1 MKIKSL
7 LLGMMTCAAL
17 AACTNADLVE
27 NEGDNGVDNSTA
39 KAYLGIQ
46 LANPQG
52 EFSRAAENGFE
63 DGSESEYSISRA
75 LFVFYTDGEDPLVGT
90 RYSNIET
97 NPDDIT
103 DDITDAIE
111 ANSVAVLALNTKNEA
126 FPNQLVAY
134 LNVPESVE
142 KVLEKKT
149 LNEAM
154 AYVAQLSDIPNFS
167 SAKNFIMTNSVY
179 LNGSDI
185 ACATKVERS
194 NFAET
199 EDAAKTNPIKV
210 YVERLAAKVKMAE
223 ASDIKKDDIDIT
235 LGSGS
240 KNKLKLVV
248 DGWSLNGTNK
258 DAFLLK
264 NIDASWT
271 DKTLFTNWNDP
282 TRFRSYWGM
291 DNNYNDGTYPN
302 SFKDYNANNSSL
314 NYVSWNEIGTN
325 RDAQYCLENT
335 MTTDVAVNTNATTHM
350 VITGH
355 YELIDEKG
363 EKVADAPKEL
373 FKYAGTF
380 YTRDEMI
387 KVFAGAYSRIG
398 GVWTKEGNAYNELKV
413 TSFDLKQASEA
424 GEAGEAQLT
433 LENADKNTTY
443 YYKEGEEYKAYKDI
457 AEIEQ
462 KAKKALGT
470 ATAFCDGLKTYFHT
484 TIKHLNT
491 TEGELG
497 YLGIV
502 RNHIYD
508 LNLQKIENLGHGV
521 YDPDQ
526 DIIIEGDKKEY
537 YVAATLKILS
547 WKVVKQDVDL

>member
-17 AACTNADLVE
+17 AACTNEDLVE
-27 NEGDNGVDNSTA
+27 NEGSNGVDNSTA
-39 KAYLGIQ
+39 KAYIGIK
-46 LANPQG
+46 LADPTNG
-52 EFSRAAENGFE
+52 FSRAAEDGFE

-75 LFVFYTDGEDPLVGT
+75 LFVFYTNGEKPIEGT
-90 RYSNIET
+90 SYTNGIET
-97 NPDDIT
+97 NPDNIK
-103 DDITDAIE
+103 DAIE
-111 ANSVAVLALNTKNEA
+111 ANSVAVLALNTKDEE

-142 KVLEKKT
+142 SDLKTKT

-154 AYVAQLSDIPNFS
+154 SYVAQLNNIADFA
-167 SAKNFIMTNSVY
+167 SAENFIMTNSVY
-179 LNGSDI
+179 LDGGNI
-185 ACATKVERS
+185 ACAAKVERS

-210 YVERLAAKVKMAE
+210 YVERLAAKVRMAE
-223 ASDIKKDDIDIT
+223 ASDIKIDDIDIT

-264 NIDASWT
+264 NIDKNWSNE
-271 DKTLFTNWNDP
+271 TLFTNWNDP
-282 TRFRSYWGM
+282 ARFRSYWGM

-302 SFKDYNANNSSL
+302 SFEDYNATKNSSL
-314 NYVSWNEIGTN
+314 DYFSWNEIATN
-325 RDAQYCLENT
+325 KAPQYCLENT
-335 MTTDVAVNTNATTHM
+335 MTAEVAQNVNATTHM
-350 VITGH
+350 VIAGH
-355 YELIDEKG
+355 YVLADENG
-363 EKVADAPKEL
+363 EEVADAPTEL

-380 YTRDEMI
+380 YTRSDMI
-387 KVFAGAYSRIG
+387 KLFADAYKNKG
-398 GVWTKEGNAYNELKV
+398 GVWTAIENGYAEVNIE
-413 TSFDLKQASEA
+413 SFDLKQASEA
-424 GEAGEAQLT
+424 GEAQLT
-433 LENADKNTTY
+433 LKNTGTTY
-443 YYKEGEEYKAYKDI
+443 YYKEGEEYKAYENI
-457 AEIEQ
+457 GQIEQ
-462 KAKKALGT
+462 KAKEALGT

-484 TIKHLNT
+484 TIRHLNT

-508 LNLQKIENLGHGV
+508 LNLRKIENLGHGV

-526 DIIIEGDKKEY
+526 DIIIEADKKEY

-547 WKVVKQDVDL
+547 WKVVNHDVDL

>member
-7 LLGMMTCAAL
+7 LFGMMTCVAL
-17 AACTNADLVE
+17 AACTNEDLVE
-27 NEGDNGVDNSTA
+27 NEGGNGVDNSMA
-39 KAYLGIQ
+39 KAYLGIRI
-46 LANPQG
+46 ANPQG
-52 EFSRAAENGFE
+52 EFSRVAEDGFE
-63 DGSESEYSISRA
+63 DGDANEYSISRA
-75 LFVFYTDGEDPLVGT
+75 LFVFYTDGEKPLVGT
-90 RYSNIET
+90 QYSNGIET
-97 NPDDIT
+97 NPDN
-103 DDITDAIE
+103 ITDAIE
-111 ANSVAVLALNTKNEA
+111 ANSVAVLALNTKDEA

-142 KVLEKKT
+142 NVLRTKT
-149 LNEAM
+149 LKEAM
-154 AYVAQLSDIPNFS
+154 DYVAQLNDIPNFS

-179 LNGSDI
+179 LNGKDI
-185 ACATKVERS
+185 ACATKVERG

-199 EDAAKTNPIKV
+199 ETAAKVNPIKV
-210 YVERLAAKVKMAE
+210 YVERLAAKVRMA
-223 ASDIKKDDIDIT
+223 KDAGFFTKDIDAP
-235 LGSGS
+235 LSSGS

-264 NIDASWT
+264 NIDANWNDQT
-271 DKTLFTNWNDP
+271 PFINWNDP
-282 TRFRSYWGM
+282 TRFRSYWGI
-291 DNNYNDGTYPN
+291 DNNYNDGIYPN
-302 SFKDYNANNSSL
+302 SFADYDANNSSL

-325 RDAQYCLENT
+325 TAAQYCLENT
-335 MTTDVAVNTNATTHM
+335 MTAEVAQNVNATTHM
-350 VITGH
+350 VIVGH
-355 YELIDEKG
+355 YVLVDENG
-363 EKVADAPKEL
+363 NEVVDAPQEL

-387 KVFAGAYSRIG
+387 KAFAGAYSKTG
-398 GVWTKEGNAYNELKV
+398 GVWTKEGDIYKELEA

-424 GEAGEAQLT
+424 GEAQLT
-433 LENADKNTTY
+433 LNNAGNNTY
-443 YYKEGEEYKAYKDI
+443 YYKEDENYKVYQGGI

-462 KAKKALGT
+462 KAKNALGT

-497 YLGIV
+497 HLGIV

-508 LNLQKIENLGHGV
+508 LNLRKIENLGHGV

-526 DIIIEGDKKEY
+526 EIIIEGEKKEY
-537 YVAATLKILS
+537 YVGATLKILS
-547 WKVVKQDVDL
+547 WRVVNQDVDL

>member
-7 LLGMMTCAAL
+7 LFGMMTCVAL
-17 AACTNADLVE
+17 AACTNEDLVE
-27 NEGDNGVDNSTA
+27 NEGGNGVDNSTA
-39 KAYLGIQ
+39 KAYLGIRI
-46 LANPQG
+46 ANPQG
-52 EFSRAAENGFE
+52 EFSRAAEDGFE
-63 DGSESEYSISRA
+63 DGDANEYSISRA
-75 LFVFYTDGEDPLVGT
+75 LFVFYTDGEKPLVGT
-90 RYSNIET
+90 QYSNGIAT
-97 NPDDIT
+97 NPDN
-103 DDITDAIE
+103 ITDAIE
-111 ANSVAVLALNTKNEA
+111 ANSVAVLALNTKDEA

-142 KVLEKKT
+142 NVLRTKT
-149 LNEAM
+149 LKEAM
-154 AYVAQLSDIPNFS
+154 DYVAQLNDIPNFS

-179 LNGSDI
+179 LNGKDI
-185 ACATKVERS
+185 ACATKVERG

-199 EDAAKTNPIKV
+199 ETAAKVNPIKI
-210 YVERLAAKVKMAE
+210 YVERLAAKVRMA
-223 ASDIKKDDIDIT
+223 KDAGFFTKDIDAP
-235 LGSGS
+235 LSSGS

-264 NIDASWT
+264 NIDANWNDQT
-271 DKTLFTNWNDP
+271 PFINWNDP
-282 TRFRSYWGM
+282 TRFRSYWGI
-291 DNNYNDGTYPN
+291 DNNYNDGIYPN
-302 SFKDYNANNSSL
+302 SFADYDGNNSSL

-325 RDAQYCLENT
+325 TAAQYCLENT
-335 MTTDVAVNTNATTHM
+335 MTAEVAQNVNATTHM
-350 VITGH
+350 VIVGH
-355 YELIDEKG
+355 YVLVDENG
-363 EKVADAPKEL
+363 NEVDDAPKEL

-387 KVFAGAYSRIG
+387 NVFAGAYSKIG
-398 GVWTKEGNAYNELKV
+398 GVWTKEGNTYKELEA

-424 GEAGEAQLT
+424 GEAQLT
-433 LENADKNTTY
+433 LKNADNTTY
-443 YYKEGEEYKAYKDI
+443 YYKVNEEHKPYKDI

-462 KAKKALGT
+462 KAKDALST
-470 ATAFCDGLKTYFHT
+470 ATAFRDGLKTYFHT
-484 TIKHLNT
+484 KIKHLNAS
-491 TEGELG
+491 EGELG

-508 LNLQKIENLGHGV
+508 LNLLKIENLGHGV

-526 DIIIEGDKKEY
+526 DIIIEEDKKEY

>member
-7 LLGMMTCAAL
+7 LLGMMTCVAL
-17 AACTNADLVE
+17 AACTNEDLVE
-27 NEGDNGVDNSTA
+27 NEGGNGVDNSTA
-39 KAYLGIQ
+39 KAYIGIK

-52 EFSRAAENGFE
+52 NFSRAAEDGFE
-63 DGSESEYSISRA
+63 DGNANEYSISRA
-75 LFVFYTDGEDPLVGT
+75 LFVFYTDGEKPLVGT
-90 RYSNIET
+90 QYSNGIGT
-97 NPDDIT
+97 NPDN
-103 DDITDAIE
+103 ITDAIE
-111 ANSVAVLALNTKNEA
+111 ANSVAVLALNTKDEE

-142 KVLEKKT
+142 NVLKTET

-154 AYVAQLSDIPNFS
+154 SYVAQLNNIADFASEE
-167 SAKNFIMTNSVY
+167 NFIMTNSVY
-179 LNGSDI
+179 LDGENI
-185 ACATKVERS
+185 ACAAKVERS

-210 YVERLAAKVKMAE
+210 YVERLAAKVRMTE
-223 ASDIKKDDIDIT
+223 NLNIEIKDIDIT
-235 LGSGS
+235 LGSGN

-264 NIDASWT
+264 NIDKSWK
-271 DKTLFTNWNDP
+271 DETLFTNWNDP

-291 DNNYNDGTYPN
+291 DNNYGNGTYPN
-302 SFKDYNANNSSL
+302 SFAEYNPDNSSL
-314 NYVSWNEIGTN
+314 DYSSWNEIAKN
-325 RDAQYCLENT
+325 KKAPQYCLENT
-335 MTTDVAVNTNATTHM
+335 MTAEVAQNVNATTHM
-350 VITGH
+350 VIAGH
-355 YELIDEKG
+355 YVLADENG
-363 EKVADAPKEL
+363 EDVADAPTEL

-380 YTRDEMI
+380 YTRSDMI
-387 KVFAGAYSRIG
+387 KLFADAYKNKG
-398 GVWTKEGNAYNELKV
+398 GVWTAIENGYAEVNIE
-413 TSFDLKQASEA
+413 SFDLKQAR
-424 GEAGEAQLT
+424 EAGEAQLT
-433 LENADKNTTY
+433 LKNADKNTTY
-443 YYKEGEEYKAYKDI
+443 YYKEGEEYKAYENIDQ
-457 AEIEQ
+457 IEQ
-462 KAKKALGT
+462 KAKEALGT
-470 ATAFCDGLKTYFHT
+470 ATAFCDGLKTYFYT
-484 TIKHLNT
+484 TIRHLNT

-508 LNLQKIENLGHGV
+508 LNLQKIKNLGHGV

-547 WKVVKQDVDL
+547 WKVVNQDVNL

>member
-7 LLGMMTCAAL
+7 LLGMMTCVAL

-27 NEGDNGVDNSTA
+27 NEGGNEVDNSTA
-39 KAYLGIQ
+39 KAYIGIRI
-46 LANPQG
+46 ANPQG
-52 EFSRAAENGFE
+52 EFSRAAEDGFE
-63 DGSESEYSISRA
+63 DGSENEYSISRA
-75 LFVFYTDGEDPLVGT
+75 LFVFYTDGEKPLVGT
-90 RYSNIET
+90 QYSNGIGT
-97 NPDDIT
+97 NPDN
-103 DDITDAIE
+103 ITDAIE
-111 ANSVAVLALNTKNEA
+111 ANSVAVLALNTQNEA

-134 LNVPESVE
+134 LNVPEDVE
-142 KVLEKKT
+142 NVLKTKT
-149 LNEAM
+149 LDEAM
-154 AYVAQLSDIPNFS
+154 AYVAQLSDISNFS

-185 ACATKVERS
+185 ACATKVERG
-194 NFAET
+194 NFTET

-210 YVERLAAKVKMAE
+210 YVERLAAKVRMTTP
-223 ASDIKKDDIDIT
+223 SDIKIDDIDIT

-264 NIDASWT
+264 NIDKSWK
-271 DKTLFTNWNDP
+271 DETLFTNWNDP

-291 DNNYNDGTYPN
+291 DNNYNNGTYPN
-302 SFKDYNANNSSL
+302 SFADYNANNSSL
-314 NYVSWNEIGTN
+314 DYSSWNEIAKN
-325 RDAQYCLENT
+325 KKAPQYCLENT
-335 MTTDVAVNTNATTHM
+335 MTAEVAQNVNATTHM
-350 VITGH
+350 VIAGH
-355 YELIDEKG
+355 YVLIDDGNE
-363 EKVADAPKEL
+363 VVDAPKEL

-387 KVFAGAYSRIG
+387 NVFAGAYSKIG
-398 GVWTKEGNAYNELKV
+398 GVWTKEGNTYKELEV

-424 GEAGEAQLT
+424 GEAQLT
-433 LENADKNTTY
+433 LKNADKNTTY
-443 YYKEGEEYKAYKDI
+443 YYKEGEEYKAYENIDQ
-457 AEIEQ
+457 IER
-462 KAKKALGT
+462 KAKEALGT

-484 TIKHLNT
+484 TIRHLNT
-491 TEGELG
+491 TKGELG

-508 LNLQKIENLGHGV
+508 LNLRKIENLGHGV

-547 WKVVKQDVDL
+547 WKVVNQDVNL

>member
-17 AACTNADLVE
+17 AACTNEDLVE
-27 NEGDNGVDNSTA
+27 NEGGNGVDNSTA
-39 KAYLGIQ
+39 KAYIGIK
-46 LANPQG
+46 LADPTNG
-52 EFSRAAENGFE
+52 FSRAAEDGFE

-75 LFVFYTDGEDPLVGT
+75 LFVFYTNGEKPIEGT
-90 RYSNIET
+90 SYTNGIET
-97 NPDDIT
+97 NPDNIK
-103 DDITDAIE
+103 DAIE
-111 ANSVAVLALNTKNEA
+111 ANSVAVLALNTKNEE

-142 KVLEKKT
+142 SALKTKT

-154 AYVAQLSDIPNFS
+154 SYVAQLNNIADFA
-167 SAKNFIMTNSVY
+167 SAENFIMTNSVY

-210 YVERLAAKVKMAE
+210 YVERLAAKVRMDK
-223 ASDIKKDDIDIT
+223 ASDIKIDDIDIT

-258 DAFLLK
+258 NAFLLK
-264 NIDASWT
+264 NIDKNWK
-271 DKTLFTNWNDP
+271 DETLFTNWNDP
-282 TRFRSYWGM
+282 ARFRSYWGM
-291 DNNYNDGTYPN
+291 DNNYGNGTYPN
-302 SFKDYNANNSSL
+302 SFEDYNATKNSSL
-314 NYVSWNEIGTN
+314 DYFSWNEIAKN
-325 RDAQYCLENT
+325 KEAPQYCLENT
-335 MTTDVAVNTNATTHM
+335 MTAEVAQNVNATTHM
-350 VITGH
+350 VIAGH
-355 YELIDEKG
+355 YVLADENG
-363 EKVADAPKEL
+363 VEVADAPTEL

-380 YTRDEMI
+380 YTRSDMI
-387 KVFAGAYSRIG
+387 KLFADAYKNKG
-398 GVWTKEGNAYNELKV
+398 GVWTAIENGYAEVNIE
-413 TSFDLKQASEA
+413 SFDLKQASEA
-424 GEAGEAQLT
+424 GEAQLT
-433 LENADKNTTY
+433 LKNTGTY
-443 YYKEGEEYKAYKDI
+443 YYKEGEEYKAYENI
-457 AEIEQ
+457 GQIEQ
-462 KAKKALGT
+462 KAKEALGT

-484 TIKHLNT
+484 TIRHLNT
-491 TEGELG
+491 AEGELG

-508 LNLQKIENLGHGV
+508 LNLRKIENLGHGV

-526 DIIIEGDKKEY
+526 DIIIEADKKEY

-547 WKVVKQDVDL
+547 WKVVNHDVDL

>member
-7 LLGMMTCAAL
+7 LFGMMTCVAL
-17 AACTNADLVE
+17 AACTNEDLVE
-27 NEGDNGVDNSTA
+27 NEGGNGVDNSMA
-39 KAYLGIQ
+39 KAYLGIRI
-46 LANPQG
+46 ANPQG
-52 EFSRAAENGFE
+52 EFSRAAEDGFE
-63 DGSESEYSISRA
+63 DGDANEYSISRA
-75 LFVFYTDGEDPLVGT
+75 LFVFYTDGEKPLVGT
-90 RYSNIET
+90 QYSNGIAT
-97 NPDDIT
+97 NPDN
-103 DDITDAIE
+103 ITDAIE
-111 ANSVAVLALNTKNEA
+111 ANSVAVLALNTKDEA

-142 KVLEKKT
+142 NVLRTKT
-149 LNEAM
+149 LKEAM
-154 AYVAQLSDIPNFS
+154 DYVAQLNDIPNFS

-179 LNGSDI
+179 LNGKDI
-185 ACATKVERS
+185 ACATKVERG

-199 EDAAKTNPIKV
+199 ETAAKVNPIKV
-210 YVERLAAKVKMAE
+210 YVERLAAKVRMA
-223 ASDIKKDDIDIT
+223 KDAGFFTKDIDAP
-235 LGSGS
+235 LSSGS

-264 NIDASWT
+264 NIDANWNDQT
-271 DKTLFTNWNDP
+271 PFINWNDP
-282 TRFRSYWGM
+282 TRFRSYWGI
-291 DNNYNDGTYPN
+291 DNNYNDGIYPN
-302 SFKDYNANNSSL
+302 SFADYDANNSSL

-325 RDAQYCLENT
+325 TAAQYCLENT
-335 MTTDVAVNTNATTHM
+335 MTTNVAVNTNATTHM

-355 YELIDEKG
+355 YVLVDENG
-363 EKVADAPKEL
+363 NEVVDAPKEL

-387 KVFAGAYSRIG
+387 NVFAGAYSKIG
-398 GVWTKEGNAYNELKV
+398 GVWTKEGNTYKELEA

-424 GEAGEAQLT
+424 GEAQLT
-433 LENADKNTTY
+433 LKNADNTTY
-443 YYKEGEEYKAYKDI
+443 YYKVNEEHKPYKDI

-462 KAKKALGT
+462 KAKDALST
-470 ATAFCDGLKTYFHT
+470 ATAFRDGLKTYFHT
-484 TIKHLNT
+484 KIKHLNAS
-491 TEGELG
+491 EGELG

-508 LNLQKIENLGHGV
+508 LNLLKIENLGHGV

-526 DIIIEGDKKEY
+526 DIIIEEDKKEY

-547 WKVVKQDVDL
+547 WKVVNQDVDL

>member
-7 LLGMMTCAAL
+7 LLGMMTCVAL
-17 AACTNADLVE
+17 AACTNQDLVE
-27 NEGDNGVDNSTA
+27 NEGGNEVDNSMA
-39 KAYLGIQ
+39 KAYLGIRI
-46 LANPQG
+46 ANPQG
-52 EFSRAAENGFE
+52 EFSRAAEDGFE

-75 LFVFYTDGEDPLVGT
+75 LFVFYTDGRNPLVGT
-90 RYSNIET
+90 QYSNGIET
-97 NPDDIT
+97 HPDN
-103 DDITDAIE
+103 ITDAIE
-111 ANSVAVLALNTKNEA
+111 ANSVAVLALNTKDEA

-142 KVLEKKT
+142 SVLKTKT

-154 AYVAQLSDIPNFS
+154 NYVSQLNNIPNFS

-179 LNGSDI
+179 LNGNDI
-185 ACATKVERS
+185 ACATKVERD
-194 NFAET
+194 NFTET
-199 EDAAKTNPIKV
+199 ETAAKLNPIKV
-210 YVERLAAKVKMAE
+210 YVERLAAKVRMA
-223 ASDIKKDDIDIT
+223 KDPSFVTTDIDAP
-235 LGSGS
+235 LSSGS

-264 NIDASWT
+264 NIDASWNNQ
-271 DKTLFTNWNDP
+271 LPFINWNDP
-282 TRFRSYWGM
+282 TRFRSYWGI
-291 DNNYNDGTYPN
+291 DNNYNDGIYPN
-302 SFKDYNANNSSL
+302 SFADYDANNSSL

-325 RDAQYCLENT
+325 TAAQYCLENT
-335 MTTDVAVNTNATTHM
+335 MTTNVAVNTNATTHM

-355 YELIDEKG
+355 YVLVDENG
-363 EKVADAPKEL
+363 NEVVDAPKEL

-387 KVFAGAYSRIG
+387 KVFAGAYSKLG
-398 GVWTKEGNAYNELKV
+398 GVWTKDGDSYKELEV

-424 GEAGEAQLT
+424 GEAQLT
-433 LENADKNTTY
+433 LNNNADKSTTY
-443 YYKEGEEYKAYKDI
+443 YYKEGENYLAYQGGI

-462 KAKKALGT
+462 KAKDALST
-470 ATAFCDGLKTYFHT
+470 ATAFRDGLKTYFHT
-484 TIKHLNT
+484 KIKHLNT
-491 TEGELG
+491 SEGELG

-508 LNLQKIENLGHGV
+508 LNLLKIENLGHGV

-526 DIIIEGDKKEY
+526 DIIIEEDKKEY

>member
-7 LLGMMTCAAL
+7 LLGMMTCVAL
-17 AACTNADLVE
+17 AACTNEDLVE
-27 NEGDNGVDNSTA
+27 NEGGNGVDNSTA
-39 KAYLGIQ
+39 KAYIGIK

-52 EFSRAAENGFE
+52 NFSRAAEDGFE
-63 DGSESEYSISRA
+63 DGNANEYSISRA
-75 LFVFYTDGEDPLVGT
+75 LFVFYTDGEKPLVGT
-90 RYSNIET
+90 QYSNGIGT
-97 NPDDIT
+97 NPDN
-103 DDITDAIE
+103 ITDAIE
-111 ANSVAVLALNTKNEA
+111 ANSVAVLALNTKDEE

-142 KVLEKKT
+142 NVLKTET

-154 AYVAQLSDIPNFS
+154 SYVAQLNNIADFASEE
-167 SAKNFIMTNSVY
+167 NFIMTNSVY
-179 LNGSDI
+179 LDGENI
-185 ACATKVERS
+185 ACAAKVERS

-210 YVERLAAKVKMAE
+210 YVERLAAKVRMTE
-223 ASDIKKDDIDIT
+223 NLNIEIKDIDIT
-235 LGSGS
+235 LGSGN

-264 NIDASWT
+264 NIDKSWK
-271 DKTLFTNWNDP
+271 DETLFTNWNDP

-291 DNNYNDGTYPN
+291 DNNYGNGTYPN
-302 SFKDYNANNSSL
+302 SFAEYNPDNSSL
-314 NYVSWNEIGTN
+314 DYSSWNEIAKN
-325 RDAQYCLENT
+325 KKAPQYCLENT
-335 MTTDVAVNTNATTHM
+335 MTAEIAQNVNATTHM
-350 VITGH
+350 VIAGH
-355 YELIDEKG
+355 YVLIDENDN
-363 EKVADAPKEL
+363 EVVDAPKEL

-380 YTRDEMI
+380 YTRSDMI
-387 KVFAGAYSRIG
+387 KLFADAYKNKG
-398 GVWTKEGNAYNELKV
+398 GVWTAIENGYAEVNIE
-413 TSFDLKQASEA
+413 SFDLKQASEA
-424 GEAGEAQLT
+424 GEAQLT
-433 LENADKNTTY
+433 LKNTGTTY
-443 YYKEGEEYKAYKDI
+443 YYKEGEEYKAYENIDQ
-457 AEIEQ
+457 IEQ
-462 KAKKALGT
+462 KAKEALGT
-470 ATAFCDGLKTYFHT
+470 ATAFCDGLKTYFYT
-484 TIKHLNT
+484 TIRHLNT

-508 LNLQKIENLGHGV
+508 LNLQKIKNLGHGV

-547 WKVVKQDVDL
+547 WKVVNQDVNL

>member
-7 LLGMMTCAAL
+7 LLGMMTCVAL

-27 NEGDNGVDNSTA
+27 NEGGNGVDNSTA
-39 KAYLGIQ
+39 KAYIGIRI
-46 LANPQG
+46 ANPQG
-52 EFSRAAENGFE
+52 EFSRAAEDGFE
-63 DGSESEYSISRA
+63 DGDANEYSISRA
-75 LFVFYTDGEDPLVGT
+75 LFVFYTDGKNPLVGT
-90 RYSNIET
+90 QYSDGIET
-97 NPDDIT
+97 NPDN
-103 DDITDAIE
+103 ITDAIE
-111 ANSVAVLALNTKNEA
+111 ANSVAVLALNTKDEK

-142 KVLEKKT
+142 NTLQTKT
-149 LNEAM
+149 LDEAM
-154 AYVAQLSDIPNFS
+154 AYVAQLNVIPNFC
-167 SAKNFIMTNSVY
+167 SAENFIMTNSVY
-179 LNGSDI
+179 LDGSDL
-185 ACATKVERS
+185 ACATKVGRN

-210 YVERLAAKVKMAE
+210 YVERLAAKVRMTT
-223 ASDIKKDDIDIT
+223 ASDIKIDDIDIT

-264 NIDASWT
+264 NIDKSWK
-271 DKTLFTNWNDP
+271 DETLFTNWNDP
-282 TRFRSYWGM
+282 TRFRSYWGI
-291 DNNYNDGTYPN
+291 DNNYNDGIYPN
-302 SFKDYNANNSSL
+302 SFADYDANKSSL

-325 RDAQYCLENT
+325 TAAQYCLENT
-335 MTTDVAVNTNATTHM
+335 MTTNVAVNTNATTHM

-355 YELIDEKG
+355 YVLMDENG
-363 EKVADAPKEL
+363 NKVVDAPEEL

-387 KVFAGAYSRIG
+387 NVFAGAYSKIG
-398 GVWTKEGNAYNELKV
+398 GVWTKEGNTYKELEA

-424 GEAGEAQLT
+424 GEAQLT
-433 LENADKNTTY
+433 LKNADKSTTY
-443 YYKEGEEYKAYKDI
+443 YYKEGENYLAYQGGI

-462 KAKKALGT
+462 KAKDALST
-470 ATAFCDGLKTYFHT
+470 ATAFRDGLKTYFHT
-484 TIKHLNT
+484 KIKHLNAS
-491 TEGELG
+491 EGELG

-508 LNLQKIENLGHGV
+508 LNLLKIENLGHGV

-526 DIIIEGDKKEY
+526 DIIIEEDKKEY

-547 WKVVKQDVDL
+547 WKVVNQDVNL

>member
-1 MKIKSL
+1 MNIKSL
-7 LLGMMTCAAL
+7 LLGMMTCVAL

-27 NEGDNGVDNSTA
+27 NEGGNGVDNSTA
-39 KAYLGIQ
+39 KAYIGIRI
-46 LANPQG
+46 ANPQG
-52 EFSRAAENGFE
+52 EFSRAAEDGFE
-63 DGSESEYSISRA
+63 DGDANEYSITRA
-75 LFVFYTDGEDPLVGT
+75 LFVFYTDGEKPLVGT
-90 RYSNIET
+90 QYSDGIET
-97 NPDDIT
+97 NPDN
-103 DDITDAIE
+103 ITDAIE
-111 ANSVAVLALNTKNEA
+111 ANSVAVLALNTQNEA

-134 LNVPESVE
+134 LNVPEDVE
-142 KVLEKKT
+142 NVLKTKT
-149 LNEAM
+149 LDEAM
-154 AYVAQLSDIPNFS
+154 AYVAQLSDISNFS

-179 LNGSDI
+179 LDGSDI
-185 ACATKVERS
+185 ACATKVGRN

-210 YVERLAAKVKMAE
+210 YVERLAAKVRMTT
-223 ASDIKKDDIDIT
+223 ASDIKIDDIDIT

-264 NIDASWT
+264 NIDKSWK
-271 DKTLFTNWNDP
+271 DETLFTNWNDP

-291 DNNYNDGTYPN
+291 DNNYNDGIYPN
-302 SFKDYNANNSSL
+302 SFADYNANNSSL
-314 NYVSWNEIGTN
+314 DYFSWNEIAKN
-325 RDAQYCLENT
+325 KKAPQYCLENT
-335 MTTDVAVNTNATTHM
+335 MTAEVAQNVNATTHM
-350 VITGH
+350 VIAGH
-355 YELIDEKG
+355 YVLVDENDD
-363 EKVADAPKEL
+363 EVADAPTEL

-387 KVFAGAYSRIG
+387 NVFAGAYQNKG
-398 GVWTKEGNAYNELKV
+398 GVWIQTSNGHEELEV

-433 LENADKNTTY
+433 LKNADNTTTY

-462 KAKKALGT
+462 KAKEALGT

-484 TIKHLNT
+484 TIRHLNT

-508 LNLQKIENLGHGV
+508 LNLRKIEKLGHGV
-521 YDPDQ
+521 YDPNQ

-547 WKVVKQDVDL
+547 WKVVNQDVDL

>member
-7 LLGMMTCAAL
+7 LFGMMTCVTL
-17 AACTNADLVE
+17 AACTNEDLVE
-27 NEGDNGVDNSTA
+27 NEGGNGVDNSMA
-39 KAYLGIQ
+39 KAYLGIRI
-46 LANPQG
+46 ANPQG
-52 EFSRAAENGFE
+52 EFSRAAEDGFE
-63 DGSESEYSISRA
+63 DGDANEYSISRA
-75 LFVFYTDGEDPLVGT
+75 LFVFYTDGEKPLVGT
-90 RYSNIET
+90 QYSNGIAT
-97 NPDDIT
+97 NPDN
-103 DDITDAIE
+103 ITDAIE
-111 ANSVAVLALNTKNEA
+111 ANSVAVLALNTKDEA

-142 KVLEKKT
+142 NVLRTKT
-149 LNEAM
+149 LKEAM
-154 AYVAQLSDIPNFS
+154 DYVAQLNDIPNFS

-179 LNGSDI
+179 LNGKDI
-185 ACATKVERS
+185 ACATKVERG

-199 EDAAKTNPIKV
+199 ETAAKVNPIKV
-210 YVERLAAKVKMAE
+210 YVERLAAKVRMA
-223 ASDIKKDDIDIT
+223 KDAGFFTKDIDAP
-235 LGSGS
+235 LSSGS

-264 NIDASWT
+264 NIDANWNDQT
-271 DKTLFTNWNDP
+271 PFINWNDP
-282 TRFRSYWGM
+282 TRFRSYWGI
-291 DNNYNDGTYPN
+291 DNNYNDGIYPN
-302 SFKDYNANNSSL
+302 SFADYDANNSSL

-325 RDAQYCLENT
+325 TAAQYCLENT
-335 MTTDVAVNTNATTHM
+335 MTTNVAVNTNATTHM

-355 YELIDEKG
+355 YVLVDENG
-363 EKVADAPKEL
+363 NEVVDAPKEL

-387 KVFAGAYSRIG
+387 NVFAGAYSKIG
-398 GVWTKEGNAYNELKV
+398 GVWTKEGNTYKELEA

-424 GEAGEAQLT
+424 GEAQLT
-433 LENADKNTTY
+433 LKNADNTTY
-443 YYKEGEEYKAYKDI
+443 YYKVNEEHKPYKDI

-462 KAKKALGT
+462 KAKDALST
-470 ATAFCDGLKTYFHT
+470 ATAFRDGLKTYFHT
-484 TIKHLNT
+484 KIKHLNAS
-491 TEGELG
+491 EGELG

-508 LNLQKIENLGHGV
+508 LNLLKIENLGHGV

-526 DIIIEGDKKEY
+526 DIIIEEDKKEY

-547 WKVVKQDVDL
+547 WKVVNQDVDL

>member
-17 AACTNADLVE
+17 AACTNEDLVE
-27 NEGDNGVDNSTA
+27 NEGGNGVDNSTA
-39 KAYLGIQ
+39 KAYIGIK
-46 LANPQG
+46 LADPTNG
-52 EFSRAAENGFE
+52 FSRAAEDGFE

-75 LFVFYTDGEDPLVGT
+75 LFVFYTNGEKPIEGT
-90 RYSNIET
+90 SYTNNGIET
-97 NPDDIT
+97 NPDNIK
-103 DDITDAIE
+103 DAIE
-111 ANSVAVLALNTKNEA
+111 ANSVAVLALNTKDEE

-142 KVLEKKT
+142 NVLKTKT
-149 LNEAM
+149 LNQAM
-154 AYVAQLSDIPNFS
+154 SYVAQLNSITDFA
-167 SAKNFIMTNSVY
+167 SAENFIMTNSVY
-179 LNGSDI
+179 LDGENI
-185 ACATKVERS
+185 ACAAKVERG

-210 YVERLAAKVKMAE
+210 YVERLAAKVRMDE
-223 ASDIKKDDIDIT
+223 ASDIKIDDIDIT

-264 NIDASWT
+264 NIDKNWSNE
-271 DKTLFTNWNDP
+271 TLFTNWNDP
-282 TRFRSYWGM
+282 ARFRSYWGM

-302 SFKDYNANNSSL
+302 SFEDYNATKNSSL
-314 NYVSWNEIGTN
+314 DYFSWNEIAKN
-325 RDAQYCLENT
+325 KNAPQYCLENT
-335 MTTDVAVNTNATTHM
+335 MTAEVAQNVNATTHM
-350 VITGH
+350 VIAGH
-355 YELIDEKG
+355 YVLADENG
-363 EKVADAPKEL
+363 EEVADAPTEL

-380 YTRDEMI
+380 YTRSDMI
-387 KVFAGAYSRIG
+387 KLFADAYKNKG
-398 GVWTKEGNAYNELKV
+398 GVWTAIENGYAEVNIE
-413 TSFDLKQASEA
+413 SFDLKQASEA
-424 GEAGEAQLT
+424 GEAQLT
-433 LENADKNTTY
+433 LKNTGTY
-443 YYKEGEEYKAYKDI
+443 YYKEGEEYKAYENI
-457 AEIEQ
+457 GQIEQ

-484 TIKHLNT
+484 TIRHLNT

-508 LNLQKIENLGHGV
+508 LNLRKIENLGHGV

-526 DIIIEGDKKEY
+526 DIIIEADKKEY

-547 WKVVKQDVDL
+547 WKVVNHDVDL